1 MEKSIEELQII
12 IPRWMGDFAVFSREC
27 LGYKDMNSEHE
38 QLCRFMQFGGNF
50 KLILMPRYSFKS
62 CICTEGYA
70 IYKLL
75 IDPNFRILIYSDSST
90 KAEGF
95 LSGIKNH
102 YEGKSSNSLFRDT
115 WGDWI
120 GEKWNDSQITIK
132 DRIHFQK
139 EPSIDTAGIETSKVG
154 MHYDLIIFDD
164 IVSDINVTTK
174 AQMDKTY
181 DCYKK
186 ALALL
191 KPGGEVVVV
200 GTRWHFGDAYGRMI
214 DSGKFKVFKRK
225 AENNGVYPFES
236 IGLNR
241 VFLDEQKKEM
251 GSFVWSCIYQNSPV
265 DDETAMF
272 KYKDFSFYGEVDH
285 KELFITATVDP
296 AGVGEDFTA
305 ITVAGMDA
313 DRNIY
318 ILDIVNAHLKPNQIV
333 EEVIRLSYKWKYS
346 ILGVETNFF
355 RGMLEKEI
363 RLASDHERKNKAFK
377 LFSLIEIQAK
387 SGTPKEVRIQALQPY
402 HERGSLKFPGD
413 KVETLP
419 KNFYELAYQMLQ
431 YPKAQHDD
439 ILDSLAYHLKI
450 SHPGGTVKTKQVPVF
465 SVAGLELAQY
475 KEYQARNRFI
485 PKKYQKRFHFSFN

>member
-1 MEKSIEELQII
+1 MEQNLQVL
-12 IPRWMGDFAVFSREC
+12 IPRWMGNFHTFSLEC
-27 LGYKDMNSEHE
+27 MGFKDMNTDHE
-38 QLCRFMQFGGNF
+38 RLCKFMQFGGNF

-75 IDPNFRILIYSDSST
+75 IDPNFRVLIYSDSST

-95 LSGIKNH
+95 LTGIKNH
-102 YEGKSSNSLFRDT
+102 YEGKSSNSRFREIFQ
-115 WGDWI
+115 DWI
-120 GEKWNDSQITIK
+120 GDKWNDAQITIK
-132 DRIHFQK
+132 ERVHFQK

-164 IVSDINVTTK
+164 IVSDINTTTK
-174 AQMDKTY
+174 DQMEKVY

-200 GTRWHFGDAYGRMI
+200 GTRWHFGDAYGKMI

-225 AENNGVYPFES
+225 AEDNGVYPFES

-251 GSFVWSCIYQNSPV
+251 GSFVWSCIYQNTPV
-265 DDETAMF
+265 DDESAMF
-272 KYKDFSFYGEVDH
+272 KYKDFTFYGEVDS

-296 AGVGEDFTA
+296 AGEGEDFTA
-305 ITVAGMDA
+305 ITVVGMDSNR
-313 DRNIY
+313 DIY
-318 ILDIVNAHLKPNQIV
+318 ILDVVNAHLKPNQIV

-363 RLASDHERKNKAFK
+363 RLAVDQERKNKHFK
-377 LFSLIEIQAK
+377 LFSLVEIQAK
-387 SGTPKEVRIQALQPY
+387 SGMPKQVRIQAMQPY
-402 HERGSLKFPGD
+402 HERGAIKFPGN
-413 KVETLP
+413 KVESLS
-419 KNFYELAYQMLQ
+419 KHFYELAFQMLQ
-431 YPKAQHDD
+431 FPKAQHDD
-439 ILDSLAYHLKI
+439 ILDSLAYQLQLI
-450 SHPGGTVKTKQVPVF
+450 RPGGTVKKKGVPEF
-465 SVAGLELAQY
+465 SVAGLELTQY
-475 KEYQARNRFI
+475 KEHQMRNRFL
-485 PKKYQKRFHFSFN
+485 PRKYQKRFQMSFN